1 MKAFYFYRL
10 KPTTTKFRAV
20 CPTCAARGQIVET
33 CRNCGGS
40 GEIRRSYNSYEVASH
55 PVEIVKID
63 RDPKTGVLRY
73 WENMSEF
80 FYETVTPDLNKWV
93 PPVPHGVHLLH
104 STLAE
109 ASAEADRINNYL
121 EEAAKIRMI
130 PKKTDWWEIV
140 D

>member
-1 MKAFYFYRL
+1 MNAFCFYRL

-20 CPTCAARGQIVET
+20 CPTCAARGQITET
-33 CRNCGGS
+33 CSNCGGS
-40 GEIRRSYNSYEVASH
+40 GEIRRSYTSYEVARY

-80 FYETVTPDLNKWV
+80 FYETITPDLNKWV
-93 PPVPHGVHLLH
+93 PLVPHGVHLLH
-104 STLAE
+104 PTLSE
-109 ASAEADRINNYL
+109 ASAEANRINRYL

-130 PKKTDWWEIV
+130 PRKVDW
-140 D
+140 